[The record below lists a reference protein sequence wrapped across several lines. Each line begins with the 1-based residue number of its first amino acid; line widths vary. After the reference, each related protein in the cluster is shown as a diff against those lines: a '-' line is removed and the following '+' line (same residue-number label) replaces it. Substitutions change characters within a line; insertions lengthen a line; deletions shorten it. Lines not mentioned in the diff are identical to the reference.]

1 MNTINTGTYSS
12 VWRNKYR
19 SAVMQQVLRK
29 ALVSEKI
36 CDVDRSNSFY
46 IHNPYSGRPVASV
59 AAVDGSYA
67 ITAWTTTDDTL
78 SVTDEVTYGEHIY
91 DFERLL
97 ANYDLFAT
105 RTNEQAYAVSLA
117 IDKFVLNNL
126 LEAGNQAY
134 TTPGGG
140 FTTMANI
147 NVIMSNLI
155 SKVAG
160 YADMYK
166 GLFLVIEN
174 TDVPGFIQAQASNGF
189 NFADSALNNGFMTNY
204 MGVEIYVVRT
214 GTFDD
219 QTTSTISGSTT
230 WTNDG
235 RRVFGVKGAAT
246 YAQPG
251 GLRFEEKGVTLKTG
265 VEFATYGYVGFKL
278 WAQKTDLVVDVLIA

>member
-1 MNTINTGTYSS
+1 
-12 VWRNKYR
+12 
-19 SAVMQQVLRK
+19 MQEVLRK
-29 ALVSEKI
+29 ALVAEKI

-46 IHNPYSGRPVASV
+46 IHNPYSGRPLASV

-78 SVTDEVTYGEHIY
+78 TVTDEVTYGEHIY

-97 ANYDLFAT
+97 ANFDLFSN
-105 RTNEQAYAVSLA
+105 RTNQQAYAVSLA

-126 LEAGNQAY
+126 LEAGNQSY
-134 TTPGGG
+134 TTPAGG
-140 FTTMANI
+140 FTTAANI

-189 NFADSALNNGFMTNY
+189 NFADMALNNGFMSSY

-219 QTTSTISGSTT
+219 QTQTTISGSTT
-230 WTNDG
+230 WSNAG
-235 RRVFGVKGAAT
+235 RRVFGVKGAGT

-278 WAQKTDLVVDVLIA
+278 WAQKTDLVVDILIA